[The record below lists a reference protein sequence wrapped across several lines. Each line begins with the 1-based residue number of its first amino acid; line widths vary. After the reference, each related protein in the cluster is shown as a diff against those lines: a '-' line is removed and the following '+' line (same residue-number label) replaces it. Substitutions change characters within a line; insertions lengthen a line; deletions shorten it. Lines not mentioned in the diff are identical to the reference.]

1 MCEAGAAQARE
12 ARPAQGR
19 AVATDRAP
27 EAQGSCEG
35 VQEFYTGAL
44 VLSYSAMFHAARAL
58 LFRDGWTEKSHA
70 CVVAYLR
77 ARYVSRG
84 KLERRYLAMLDAARL
99 ERHETLY
106 GLEVT
111 VAREDAELTLRAA
124 REFVSRVA
132 KLIS

>member
-1 MCEAGAAQARE
+1 M
-12 ARPAQGR
+12 
-19 AVATDRAP
+19 
-27 EAQGSCEG
+27 
-35 VQEFYTGAL
+35 